1 MSYTVNVS
9 GIAASTTEQHL
20 HDFFSFCGKIS
31 QIDLDETGPSKSAVI
46 NFEKPSAAKTALM
59 LNDGS
64 LDGAHLTV
72 HSDIVHQ
79 DEEETPHV
87 PGSPLDQSDK
97 PRAAIAAEYLAKG
110 YKLSDNVLL
119 RAIQYDNEKGIS
131 TRFLNYFQS
140 LDVSIGA
147 KALGPDQKISS
158 KFTSTI
164 QTATQHARTVDEQ
177 KGYTKVAGD
186 YYARALSSSFGQR
199 VRSFYTSTSKQI
211 FDIHEEAR
219 RIAGEDKASQTAL
232 ATDSIGGEASGSAD
246 SSEAPKAA

>member
-20 HDFFSFCGKIS
+20 HDFFSIS

-79 DEEETPHV
+79 DEEETPH
-87 PGSPLDQSDK
+87 SDK

-110 YKLSDNVLL
+110 YKLSDNVLQ

-232 ATDSIGGEASGSAD
+232 ATDSI
-246 SSEAPKAA
+246 EAPKAA